1 MLGLL
6 TAMSL
11 LGPKVSLCIV
21 EPFAL
26 AWLGPFALEWLEPFA
41 LETLGPFALR
51 VLVSFA
57 LWTLGP
63 SFPSWTGGSPV
74 RGGGA
79 GLLIRRHGH
88 FTPAREMRRDVRAP
102 TARNHPE
109 GRYVRK
115 REFVDCKT
123 SMTTH
128 QDPCGGVFSIC
139 ATRIWSFLTHYTQ

>member
-74 RGGGA
+74 RGGGWFINSQTRPLHA
-79 GLLIRRHGH
+79 SEGDETRRQGSDS
-88 FTPAREMRRDVRAP
+88 P
-102 TARNHPE
+102 
-109 GRYVRK
+109 
-115 REFVDCKT
+115 
-123 SMTTH
+123 
-128 QDPCGGVFSIC
+128 
-139 ATRIWSFLTHYTQ
+139 